1 MKKLLF
7 CCLLVL
13 AAACKRSGPVG
24 NGQGEQTLVLLDS
37 LERRNVGQR
46 LSSAEGPYDSSC
58 VRGLAVPMLSESTP
72 FAQSGYSFVRVV
84 PNRSYEMCRYDD
96 HAVLEIGQGGC
107 EYFSFVFKW
116 SYNGVPE
123 GLSDRE
129 LYTRALEDTRA
140 VGRWCREFGSDV
152 AAGADI
158 LLTHLQKDGDGIVG
172 TDFDFLPPVEDF
184 RYTVRLDSPERFSDA
199 AVVSV
204 VYAMGP
210 L

>member
-13 AAACKRSGPVG
+13 AVACKGSGPAG
-24 NGQGEQTLVLLDS
+24 NGQGEQTLVSLDS

-46 LSSAEGPYDSSC
+46 LSPAEGPYDSSC

-84 PNRSYEMCRYDD
+84 PNRSYEMCRYSD
-96 HAVLEIGQGGC
+96 HAVLEIGKGGC

-116 SYNGVPE
+116 SYNGVPAE
-123 GLSDRE
+123 MSDRE
-129 LYTRALEDTRA
+129 MYTRALEDTRA
-140 VGRWCREFGSDV
+140 VGRWCREFGDDV
-152 AAGADI
+152 AAGADT
-158 LLTHLQKDGDGIVG
+158 LLTHLQKDNAGIVG
-172 TDFDFLPPVEDF
+172 TDFDFLPPAEDF

>member
-1 MKKLLF
+1 MKKLLL

-13 AAACKRSGPVG
+13 AAACKGGGPAG
-24 NGQGEQTLVLLDS
+24 NERGQQMLVSLDS

-46 LSSAEGPYDSSC
+46 LSLAESPYDSSC

-116 SYNGVPE
+116 SYNGVPTKM
-123 GLSDRE
+123 SDRE
-129 LYTRALEDTRA
+129 LYTRALEDTRT
-140 VGRWCREFGSDV
+140 VGLWCREFGNDV
-152 AAGADI
+152 VAGADT
-158 LLTHLQKDGDGIVG
+158 LLMHLQKDNVGFVG
-172 TDFDFLPPVEDF
+172 TDFDFLPPAEDF